1 VLENLGL
8 QTLEII
14 NQSVGV
20 MLLIITVCSVISVGH
35 LFLSKKKD

>member
-1 VLENLGL
+1 MLENLGL

-35 LFLSKKKD
+35 LLFKK